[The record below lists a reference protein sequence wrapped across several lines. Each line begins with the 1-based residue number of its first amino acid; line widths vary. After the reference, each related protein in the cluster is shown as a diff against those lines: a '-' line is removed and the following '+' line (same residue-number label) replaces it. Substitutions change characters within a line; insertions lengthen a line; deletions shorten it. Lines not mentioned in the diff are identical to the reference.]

1 MQGSLITFL
10 DDYEYSFGRSF
21 FRDDQIPERNPN
33 MMPTGSM
40 WIGLKVMERKNKD
53 GEVSKTWSWVDGWPL
68 DIVKWAAGR
77 PENVGTT
84 QLQCVVLDK
93 NGFYMDTQV
102 GFHHASRLKSY
113 FGHI

>member
-1 MQGSLITFL
+1 M

-53 GEVSKTWSWVDGWPL
+53 GDVSKTWSWVDGWPL

-102 GFHHASRLKSY
+102 GLQNEIQLEIY
-113 FGHI
+113 F